1 LKIHKLLMINIS
13 NYRQEI
19 QESLRDIL
27 HFWQEKSLDLT
38 HGGFI
43 GKMDYEGIVH
53 PKAEKGGV
61 LNARILWTFSAA
73 YNFTKNVEY
82 LQIAERAYNYIQKK
96 FRDEENG
103 GVYWSVDFEGNPL
116 NTRKQIYSQ
125 AFTIY
130 GLAEFYK
137 ATQNVEALNFAK
149 GLFYLIEK
157 YSFDVKKGGYFE
169 AFSNNWEHLDDLR
182 LSEKDRNDPKTMNT
196 HLHILEAYTSLFEV
210 WKDSELE
217 KKIRDLLNVFEEKI
231 IDSKNNHMRLF
242 FDVNWLPTS
251 QSISFGHDIEAAW
264 LLQEASEVLKDECLI
279 TKFKII
285 AVKMADAAAEG
296 LQKDGSIIHEF
307 DPITNHQDT
316 HREWWVEAEG
326 MVGFLNAYQITK
338 SEKYLSIVQGV
349 WNFTKRYLKDF
360 ENGEWIW
367 GVYEDYSPMKNEDKI
382 GFWKCP
388 YHNSRACIE
397 VLKRINNITST

>member
-1 LKIHKLLMINIS
+1 MNIS

-19 QESLRDIL
+19 QESLYDIL
-27 HFWQEKSLDLT
+27 QFWAKNTLDLK

-43 GKMDYEGIVH
+43 GKMDYESIIH

-73 YNFTKNVEY
+73 YNFTKDEEY
-82 LQIAERAYNYIQKK
+82 LQIAERVYNYIQKN

-116 NTRKQIYSQ
+116 NTRKQIYGQ

-130 GLAEFYK
+130 GLAEYYK

-149 GLFYLIEK
+149 GLFYLIKK
-157 YSFDVKKGGYFE
+157 YSFDVKEGGYFE
-169 AFSNNWEHLDDLR
+169 AFSKNWEHLDDLR

-196 HLHILEAYTSLFEV
+196 HLHILEAYTTLFEV

-217 KKIRDLLNVFEEKI
+217 QKIRDLLNVFEEKI

-264 LLQEASEVLKDECLI
+264 LLQEAAEVLKDEYLI
-279 TKFKII
+279 TKFKET
-285 AVKMADAAAEG
+285 ALKMADAAAEG

-338 SEKYLSIVQGV
+338 SKKYLSIVQGL
-349 WNFTKRYLKDF
+349 WDFTKTYLKDS
-360 ENGEWIW
+360 EKGEWIW